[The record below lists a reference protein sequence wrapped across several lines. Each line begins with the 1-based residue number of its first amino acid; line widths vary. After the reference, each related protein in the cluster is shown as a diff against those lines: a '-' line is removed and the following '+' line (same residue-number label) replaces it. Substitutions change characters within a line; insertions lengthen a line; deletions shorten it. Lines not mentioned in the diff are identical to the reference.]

1 MEVRGLVGGVV
12 ETASPRTSLHEA
24 SRLMDQLGIGSLA
37 IVIDGEL
44 KGIVTERD
52 VMRAVG
58 RGADAHIEIVEDWMT
73 PDPDTVPAD
82 MGVEDAAAWMLA
94 TGYRHLPIMEDGQ
107 LLGIASIKDV
117 LWAVTNPAAAAVE
130 G

>member
-12 ETASPRTSLHEA
+12 ETAGMRTSLREA
-24 SRLMDQLGIGSLA
+24 SQLMDELGIGSLA
-37 IVIDGEL
+37 IVVDGRL
-44 KGIVTERD
+44 RGIVTERD
-52 VMRAVG
+52 VMRAVA

-73 PDPDTVPAD
+73 PDPDTVPSD
-82 MGVEDAAAWMLA
+82 MDVDEAAAWMLA
-94 TGYRHLPIMEDGQ
+94 TGYRHLPVMEDGR

-130 G
+130 T